1 MVLRFPRFGS
11 AIYRTQQWK
20 AVRLLVK
27 RRDGWKCVKCGA
39 RGRLEVD
46 HITAL
51 RDGGAPYD
59 LTNLQCLCPACHS
72 RKTAIET
79 GITPLDP
86 ERQKWRDLLKKG
98 NTDARICENPAAAV

>member
-1 MVLRFPRFGS
+1 MVVRFPRVGS
-11 AIYRTQQWK
+11 KIYRTPQWQ
-20 AVRLLVK
+20 AVRLLAK
-27 RRDGWKCVKCGA
+27 RRDGWKCVQCGA

-46 HITAL
+46 HILGL

-59 LTNLQCLCPACHS
+59 LTNLQTLCPACHS
-72 RKTAIET
+72 RKTAIEV

-98 NTDARICENPAAAV
+98 AMDARICENPAAAV